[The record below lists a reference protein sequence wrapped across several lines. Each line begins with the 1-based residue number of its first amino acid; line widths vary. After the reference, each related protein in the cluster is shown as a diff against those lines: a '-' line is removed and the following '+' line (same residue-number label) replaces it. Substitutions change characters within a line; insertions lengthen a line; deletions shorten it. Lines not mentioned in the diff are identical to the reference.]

1 MRSTR
6 SIPAVC
12 AFVVVLLGAPVQLS
26 AADTILNGTAKS
38 SAGEAMGG
46 VMVSAKPEGGT
57 ITTTV
62 LTDQAGRYY
71 FPPLVAG
78 KYRVWA
84 QALSFATAK
93 GEINLGSVK
102 RHDFTLR
109 PMEEF
114 FRLQIGPV
122 VMKDEVEYFKE
133 VGLQQKITVTYA
145 LAGQA
150 PDGSRFL
157 LRHEIFRPDGKLSAR
172 VTSAGGWLDLAE
184 RKLIVPPPA
193 LLSAMT
199 SLEKTSDFIVLP
211 SSMKARA

>member
-1 MRSTR
+1 MYTKTLY
-6 SIPAVC
+6 AGWADM
-12 AFVVVLLGAPVQLS
+12 AFNSHMKNTAYLDKT
-26 AADTILNGTAKS
+26 ADVRQMFLMENG
-38 SAGEAMGG
+38 
-46 VMVSAKPEGGT
+46 
-57 ITTTV
+57 
-62 LTDQAGRYY
+62 
-71 FPPLVAG
+71 F
-78 KYRVWA
+78 
-84 QALSFATAK
+84 
-93 GEINLGSVK
+93 
-102 RHDFTLR
+102 

-114 FRLQIGPV
+114 FRLRIGPV
-122 VMKDEVEYFKE
+122 IMKDELEYFKE

-172 VTSAGGWLDLAE
+172 VMSAGGWLDLAE

-199 SLEKTSDFIVLP
+199 SLEKTSDFTVLP